1 MHTIITCRGVA
12 EGGGFDV
19 FEFTV
24 EADDRRDLDEAID
37 ITVSEVHNLIVIYM
51 IPIIYIFE
59 KNDRPSIGK
68 HI

>member
-19 FEFTV
+19 FELIV

-37 ITVSEVHNLIVIYM
+37 ITVSEVRNLIVIYM
-51 IPIIYIFE
+51 VPIIYILE
-59 KNDRPSIGK
+59 KKSSFQW
-68 HI
+68 